1 MTIETQLR
9 KHEGVRNKPY
19 ADTVGKITIGV
30 GRNLTDVGLSDA
42 EIDMLLA
49 NDINRT
55 VADLD
60 RELSWWRNL
69 NEARQRVMIDMC
81 FNLGI
86 GGLLTFKNAL
96 AMIQSG
102 QYDLASTNMLKSK
115 WASQVGIRA
124 DTLSKMM
131 RTGDDI

>member
-55 VADLD
+55 IADLD